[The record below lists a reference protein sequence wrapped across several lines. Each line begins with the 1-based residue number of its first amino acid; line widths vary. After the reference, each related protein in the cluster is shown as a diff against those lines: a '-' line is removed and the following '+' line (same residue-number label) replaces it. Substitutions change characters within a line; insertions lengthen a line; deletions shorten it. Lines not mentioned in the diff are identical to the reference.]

1 MLKTKSKMALARVLS
16 RTILAPRRMLGLG
29 SEVRVNR
36 GGIAWRLNLEEG
48 IDLAIYLFGAFE
60 RGTQR
65 VFGRSIRRGEVVL
78 DIGANIGAH
87 TLRLAEAVGP
97 AGKVLAVEPT
107 AYAFRRLT
115 QLLGDNPSLARVV
128 IAKQMLLS
136 SPERQALPA
145 TIYSRWSLAKGGTEP
160 RHEAHEG
167 IAEATLGA
175 EVRTL
180 DQLVAEVGLTRV
192 DFIKIDVDGWE
203 VDVFRGA
210 RDVLTRFKPTIL
222 MELAPYVMT
231 HDGRGT
237 DELLRI
243 LTEAGYCFAEL
254 SQRPIRDIVSFARR
268 VPKGASV
275 NVIARHSSP

>member
-16 RTILAPRRMLGLG
+16 RAILVPRRILGLG
-29 SEVRVNR
+29 AEVRVNR
-36 GGIAWRLNLEEG
+36 GGIDWRLNLEEG

-65 VFGRSIRRGEVVL
+65 VFMRSIRPGDVVL

-97 AGKVLAVEPT
+97 AGKVIAVEPA
-107 AYAFRRLT
+107 AYAFRRLM
-115 QLLGDNPSLARVV
+115 QLLGDNPPLASVV
-128 IAKQMLLS
+128 VPKQMLLS

-145 TIYSRWSLAKGGTEP
+145 AIYSRWSLAAGGAEP
-160 RHEAHEG
+160 RHEVHEG

-222 MELAPYVMT
+222 MELAPYVLAE
-231 HDGRGT
+231 HGRGT
-237 DELLRI
+237 DELLGI
-243 LTEAGYCFAEL
+243 LTDAGYSFAEL
-254 SQRPIRDIVSFARR
+254 SQRPIGDIRSFARR
-268 VPKGASV
+268 VPQGAGV
-275 NVIARHSSP
+275 NVLAKHSAN